1 MQDHGSPSP
10 LKRPFFTPGVIVLCL
25 VALNGLVF
33 LAGRFLFG
41 FAAVTNLNNQYPWG
55 LWIAVDVA
63 AGVALAAGGFTTAAL
78 GHVMHRE
85 EFHVIIRPALL
96 TAMLGYTF
104 VAIGVFS
111 DIGRWYYIWH
121 PLIMW
126 NGSSALFEVGMC
138 VMIYMSVL
146 YIEFLPI
153 VCERF
158 IGHINLPGFLE
169 KFNRAAEGVLRF
181 LDRYLE
187 RFMFIFIIAGVV
199 LSTLHQSS
207 LGTLMV
213 ISASKMHP
221 LWYSPVSPLLF
232 LLSAI
237 SVGFPMVIVESML
250 ASRSF
255 KMPPEMPVLSELARM
270 IPPLLGIYLGF
281 KIGDMVIRESFVYL
295 TELNTVSVMF
305 ALEVVGGV
313 VIPLRM
319 LLSPTVRKSPPLL
332 FTAALLVVLGVL
344 LSRINTFITAYT
356 PPYCH
361 ASVLPQLRRDL
372 RHGRLCRPPDAGL
385 PVHGATLPGDQLR
398 KRVFRRRARS
408 TPSGG
413 PDHEDPL
420 HGCPPR
426 RCLPRQRV

>member
-85 EFHVIIRPALL
+85 EFRVIIRPALL

-158 IGHINLPGFLE
+158 IGRVNLPGLLE
-169 KFNRAAEGVLRF
+169 RFNRAVEAALRF
-181 LDRYLE
+181 LDRSLE

-255 KMPPEMPVLSELARM
+255 KMPPEMPVLSDLARM

-344 LSRINTFITAYT
+344 LSRINTFITAYN
-356 PPYCH
+356 PPYSTH
-361 ASVLPQLRRDL
+361 PYFPSFGELSVTLGFVALLMLAYRFMVLNFPVISSEEGAPAPRAKYTLRR
-372 RHGRLCRPPDAGL
+372 AG
-385 PVHGATLPGDQLR
+385 
-398 KRVFRRRARS
+398 S
-408 TPSGG
+408 
-413 PDHEDPL
+413 
-420 HGCPPR
+420 
-426 RCLPRQRV
+426 

>member
-1 MQDHGSPSP
+1 MTMQDHGSPTP
-10 LKRPFFTPGVIVLCL
+10 LNRPFFTPGVVVLCL
-25 VALNGLVF
+25 LALNGLVF
-33 LAGRFLFG
+33 LAGRFIFG
-41 FAAVTNLNNQYPWG
+41 FASVTNLNNQYPWG

-85 EFHVIIRPALL
+85 EFHVIVRPALL

-111 DIGRWYYIWH
+111 DIGRWYFIWH

-158 IGHINLPGFLE
+158 IGKVNLPG
-169 KFNRAAEGVLRF
+169 VLRGLNRPVDALLRV
-181 LDRYLE
+181 LDRTLE
-187 RFMFIFIIAGVV
+187 RTMFIFIIAGVV

-213 ISASKMHP
+213 IAGSKMHP
-221 LWYSPVSPLLF
+221 LWYSPVAPLLF

-237 SVGFPMVIVESML
+237 AVGFPMVIVESML

-255 KMPPEMPVLSELARM
+255 KMPPEMDVLSKLGRLM
-270 IPPLLGIYLGF
+270 TPLLGIYLAF
-281 KIGDMVIRESFVYL
+281 KIGDLVIREAFVYL
-295 TELNTVSVMF
+295 TTWSTASILYTV
-305 ALEVVGGV
+305 EVVGGIV
-313 VIPLRM
+313 VPLRM
-319 LLSPTVRKSPPLL
+319 LLSPSVRKSPPLL

-356 PPYCH
+356 PPYATH
-361 ASVLPQLRRDL
+361 AYFPSYGEISVTVGFMALLMLAYRFVVL
-372 RHGRLCRPPDAGL
+372 NF
-385 PVHGATLPGDQLR
+385 PVISVPSEDHAPRTKYSL
-398 KRVFRRRARS
+398 RRAR
-408 TPSGG
+408 P
-413 PDHEDPL
+413 
-420 HGCPPR
+420 
-426 RCLPRQRV
+426 